1 MAKEYID
8 RQELI
13 DAGRA
18 IKLKDICPDWNVP
31 IVAKALEQQG
41 QAFLELIKKAPTED
55 VKKVKHGM
63 WFGISDYGNGNCI
76 GYCSSCGTTHKAE
89 NATAF
94 KMFHKYCYWCGAK
107 MDLKEGAEE

>member
-1 MAKEYID
+1 MAEYID

-41 QAFLELIKKAPTED
+41 QAFLELIKKAPTAD
-55 VKKVKHGM
+55 VVEVVRCKDCQKWDTSKKFINSCACSYWSPSKKDCRFTLPDDFCSNGVK
-63 WFGISDYGNGNCI
+63 
-76 GYCSSCGTTHKAE
+76 
-89 NATAF
+89 
-94 KMFHKYCYWCGAK
+94 
-107 MDLKEGAEE
+107 KEGAENENA

>member
-1 MAKEYID
+1 MIEYID

-31 IVAKALEQQG
+31 IVAKALKQQG

-55 VKKVKHGM
+55 VVEVVRCKDCEMARETEDERYLFCMQFADTVGFRAFCSYGVK
-63 WFGISDYGNGNCI
+63 
-76 GYCSSCGTTHKAE
+76 
-89 NATAF
+89 
-94 KMFHKYCYWCGAK
+94 
-107 MDLKEGAEE
+107 KEGAKNETE